1 MAKKE
6 LKICVF
12 NLTNDDLAAAVLDR
26 HKAGVIVQVITDDE
40 CMNNPG
46 SDIQRFADAGI
57 HCRTD
62 DAPTYHM
69 HDKFMVVDDQFVLTG
84 SFNWTYQAG
93 SNNQENVLVVDHPYY
108 VEKYESEFKKLWM
121 AFNKNEIERE

>member
-46 SDIQRFADAGI
+46 SDI
-57 HCRTD
+57 
-62 DAPTYHM
+62 
-69 HDKFMVVDDQFVLTG
+69 
-84 SFNWTYQAG
+84 
-93 SNNQENVLVVDHPYY
+93 
-108 VEKYESEFKKLWM
+108 
-121 AFNKNEIERE
+121 